1 MSDGYSEHDLDFIT
15 LMTLEPHGPDVYVG
29 DCEPVIW
36 ERVYGGQ
43 VVAQALRA
51 AAHTV
56 QDDHRAHSI
65 HGYFIRAGTVSEP
78 IRFEVDRTRN
88 GRSFSTRR
96 VVARQSGGAIC
107 TVEASFQRDE
117 DEADVVLHR
126 PPAGVPP
133 VAELTSL
140 NWGPLLERRS
150 FEVGDGEGAGA
161 WLRVNAD
168 LGEDPVL
175 QACALAYA
183 SDDMPTEA
191 AIAAH
196 PLAAGPDEPEN
207 YERFMAATL
216 DHTVWFHRPVC
227 ADRWHVHRLQGQGL
241 TGGRGLALGRVYDGD
256 GVHVATVAQEVVV
269 RARDEPQGDP
279 PIPTENPPRGDDDA

>member
-1 MSDGYSEHDLDFIT
+1 VSPGFSDHDIDFVT
-15 LMTLEPHGPDVYVG
+15 LMTLEPHGPDVFVG
-29 DCEPVIW
+29 ICEPVVW

-56 QDDHRAHSI
+56 EVDHQVHSI
-65 HGYFIRAGTVSEP
+65 HAYFVRAGTVAEP
-78 IRFEVDRTRN
+78 IRFEVDRIRN

-107 TVEASFQRDE
+107 TLEASFQRHE

-126 PPAGVPP
+126 SPAGIPG
-133 VAELTSL
+133 VAELSSR
-140 NWGPLLERRS
+140 NWGPLLDRRG
-150 FEVGDGEGAGA
+150 FRVGDGEGPGA
-161 WLRVNAD
+161 WLRVVAD
-168 LGEDPVL
+168 LGDDPVL

-196 PLAAGPDEPEN
+196 PLAADDEPEN
-207 YERFMAATL
+207 YETFMAATL
-216 DHTVWFHRPVC
+216 DHTVWFHRPLR
-227 ADRWHVHRLQGQGL
+227 ADRWHVHTVQSQGL
-241 TGGRGLALGRVYDGD
+241 TGGRGLALGRVYDGT
-256 GVHVATVAQEVVV
+256 GLHVATVAQEVVV
-269 RARDEPQGDP
+269 REMRP
-279 PIPTENPPRGDDDA
+279 PAGGAGGGTTDG

>member
-1 MSDGYSEHDLDFIT
+1 VSDGYSDHDIDFVT
-15 LMTLEPHGPDVYVG
+15 LMTLESHGPDVFVG
-29 DCEPVIW
+29 ICEPVVW
-36 ERVYGGQ
+36 QRVYGGQ

-51 AAHTV
+51 AALTV
-56 QDDHRAHSI
+56 DDSHRVHSI

-107 TVEASFQRDE
+107 TLEASFQRAE
-117 DEADVVLHR
+117 DEAEVALHR
-126 PPAGVPP
+126 PPDGIPP
-133 VAELTSL
+133 LDDLSSM
-140 NWGPLLERRS
+140 NWGPLLDRRS
-150 FEVGDGEGAGA
+150 FHIGDDGTNAGA
-161 WLRVNAD
+161 WLRVRAD
-168 LGEDPVL
+168 LGDDPIL

-196 PLAAGPDEPEN
+196 PLSTQTEPEN

-216 DHTVWFHRPVC
+216 DHTIWFHRPLR
-227 ADRWHVHRLQGQGL
+227 AEEWHVHTLQGQGL
-241 TGGRGLALGRVYDGD
+241 TGGRGLALGRVYDGE
-256 GVHVATVAQEVVV
+256 GLHVATVAQEVVV
-269 RARDEPQGDP
+269 REMRRPERDQP
-279 PIPTENPPRGDDDA
+279 

>member
-1 MSDGYSEHDLDFIT
+1 VSDGHSDHDIDFVT
-15 LMTLEPHGPDVYVG
+15 LMTLEPHGPDVFVG
-29 DCEPVIW
+29 ICEPVIW

-51 AAHTV
+51 AFETV
-56 QDDHRAHSI
+56 DADHHVHSI
-65 HGYFIRAGTVSEP
+65 HGYFIRAGNVAEP

-117 DEADVVLHR
+117 DEAEVVLHR
-126 PPAGVPP
+126 APSTIPP
-133 VAELTSL
+133 VDDLTSL
-140 NWGPLLERRS
+140 NWGPLLDRRS
-150 FEVGDGEGAGA
+150 FAVGEGEGAGA
-161 WLRVNAD
+161 WLRVVAD
-168 LGEDPVL
+168 IGDDPVL

-196 PLAAGPDEPEN
+196 PLAARGEPEN

-216 DHTVWFHRPVC
+216 DHTVWFHRPLR
-227 ADRWHVHRLQGQGL
+227 ADRWHIHTLQGQGL
-241 TGGRGLALGRVYDGD
+241 TGGRGLALGRVYDAD
-256 GVHVATVAQEVVV
+256 GLHVATMAQEVVV
-269 RARDEPQGDP
+269 REMRRRDG
-279 PIPTENPPRGDDDA
+279 

>member
-1 MSDGYSEHDLDFIT
+1 VSDGYSDHDIDFVT
-15 LMTLEPHGPDVYVG
+15 LMALEPHGPDVFVG
-29 DCEPVIW
+29 ICEPVVW

-51 AAHTV
+51 AFETV
-56 QDDHRAHSI
+56 DADHHVHSI
-65 HGYFIRAGTVSEP
+65 HGYFIRAGTVTEP

-107 TVEASFQRDE
+107 TVEASFQRHE

-126 PPAGVPP
+126 APSTIPP
-133 VAELTSL
+133 VDDLESLT
-140 NWGPLLERRS
+140 WGPLLDRRS
-150 FEVGDGEGAGA
+150 FGEPEGDVAGA
-161 WLRVNAD
+161 WLRVVAD

-183 SDDMPTEA
+183 SDDLPTDA
-191 AIAAH
+191 VIAAH
-196 PLAAGPDEPEN
+196 PLAARGQPEN

-216 DHTVWFHRPVC
+216 DHTVWFHRPLR
-227 ADRWHVHRLQGQGL
+227 ADEWHVHTLQAQGL

-256 GVHVATVAQEVVV
+256 GLHVATVAQEVVV
-269 RARDEPQGDP
+269 REMRRPG
-279 PIPTENPPRGDDDA
+279 G

>member
-1 MSDGYSEHDLDFIT
+1 VSDSFSDHDIDFAT
-15 LMTLEPHGPDVYVG
+15 LMTLEPHGPDVFVG
-29 DCEPVIW
+29 ICEPVAW

-51 AAHTV
+51 ASHTV
-56 QDDHRAHSI
+56 DADHPVHSI
-65 HGYFIRAGTVSEP
+65 HGYFIRAGTVDEP

-107 TVEASFQRDE
+107 TLEASFQHHE

-126 PPAGVPP
+126 PPSGIPP
-133 VAELTSL
+133 VDDLTSL
-140 NWGPLLERRS
+140 NWGPLLDRRS
-150 FEVGDGEGAGA
+150 FGGADGEGAGA
-161 WLRVNAD
+161 WLRVVAD
-168 LGEDPVL
+168 LGDDPVL

-196 PLAAGPDEPEN
+196 PRAGEAGPEN
-207 YERFMAATL
+207 YEKFMAATL
-216 DHTVWFHRPVC
+216 DHTVWFHRPLR
-227 ADRWHVHRLQGQGL
+227 ADEWHIHTLQGQGL
-241 TGGRGLALGRVYDGD
+241 TGGRGLALGRVYDAD
-256 GVHVATVAQEVVV
+256 GLHVATVAQEVVV
-269 RARDEPQGDP
+269 REMRNRDG
-279 PIPTENPPRGDDDA
+279 

>member
-1 MSDGYSEHDLDFIT
+1 VSDGYSDHDIDFAT
-15 LMTLEPHGPDVYVG
+15 LMTLEPHGPDVLVG
-29 DCEPVIW
+29 ICEPVVW

-56 QDDHRAHSI
+56 GTDHHIHSL
-65 HGYFIRAGTVSEP
+65 HGYFVRAGVVAEP

-107 TVEASFQRDE
+107 TIEASFQRHE

-126 PPAGVPP
+126 PPPGIPP
-133 VAELTSL
+133 VDELTSV
-140 NWGPLLERRS
+140 NWGPLLDRRS
-150 FEVGDGEGAGA
+150 FRVGDGEGAGA

-168 LGEDPVL
+168 LGDDPVL

-191 AIAAH
+191 AVAAH
-196 PLAAGPDEPEN
+196 PRAVPAGPEN
-207 YERFMAATL
+207 YEAFMAATL
-216 DHTVWFHRPVC
+216 DHAVWFHRPLR
-227 ADRWHVHRLQGQGL
+227 ADDWHVHTLQGQGL
-241 TGGRGLALGRVYDGD
+241 TGGRGLALGRVYDREGL
-256 GVHVATVAQEVVV
+256 HVATVAQEVVV
-269 RARDEPQGDP
+269 REMRAAS
-279 PIPTENPPRGDDDA
+279 T

>member
-1 MSDGYSEHDLDFIT
+1 MSDSGFSDHDIDFVT

-29 DCEPVIW
+29 VCEPVIW

-51 AAHTV
+51 ATHTV
-56 QDDHRAHSI
+56 DQDHQVHSI
-65 HGYFIRAGTVSEP
+65 HGYFIRAGTVAEP
-78 IRFEVDRTRN
+78 IRFEIDRTRN

-107 TVEASFQRDE
+107 TLEASFQRIE

-126 PPAGVPP
+126 PPAGIPP
-133 VAELTSL
+133 VEDLTSV
-140 NWGPLLERRS
+140 NWGPLLDRRS
-150 FEVGDGEGAGA
+150 FPVGDGEGAGA
-161 WLRVNAD
+161 WLRVIAD
-168 LGEDPVL
+168 IGADPVL
-175 QACALAYA
+175 QTCALAYA

-196 PLAAGPDEPEN
+196 PLAAAGEPEN

-216 DHTVWFHRPVC
+216 DHTVWFHRPLR
-227 ADRWHVHRLQGQGL
+227 ADQWHIHTLQGQGL
-241 TGGRGLALGRVYDGD
+241 TGGRGLALGRVYDAEGL
-256 GVHVATVAQEVVV
+256 HVATVAQEVVV
-269 RARDEPQGDP
+269 REMRSKHG
-279 PIPTENPPRGDDDA
+279 